1 MHMIEINNINFSYK
15 RNSILKDLSLQIN
28 QGECIGIV
36 GANGCGKSTL
46 LSILAGSRRAA
57 SGSMMYQGKDLF
69 KNPQVLSH
77 LAGYVPQENPL
88 LPELSAYDNLFLWF
102 QGNKKAFERALHQ
115 EAMEML
121 MLTDFLN
128 KPVKSLS
135 GGMKKRISLGIALL
149 NDPKLL
155 ILDEPS
161 VALDLPC
168 KQDMHHYLMKCLSY
182 GKTILLTTHEEAELD
197 LCTTLYI
204 LKHGALY
211 KVNNHLRGAALIDQF

>member
-1 MHMIEINNINFSYK
+1 MIEISNVNFSY
-15 RNSILKDLSLQIN
+15 RNNIILKNLSLRIH

-46 LSILAGSRRAA
+46 LSVLAGSRRASSA
-57 SGSMMYQGKDLF
+57 KMLYNGKDLSAS
-69 KNPQVLSH
+69 PQVLSG
-77 LAGYVPQENPL
+77 LTGYVPQENPL

-102 QGNKKAFERALHQ
+102 HGNKKAFEQALHQ
-115 EAMEML
+115 ESMEML
-121 MLTDFLN
+121 MLTDFLR

-135 GGMKKRISLGIALL
+135 GGMKKRVSLGIALL

-168 KQDMHHYLMKCLSY
+168 KQDMHHYLSKCMSY
-182 GKTILLTTHEEAELD
+182 GKTVLITTHEEAELD

-204 LKHGALY
+204 LKNGSLHQ
-211 KVNNHLRGAALIDQF
+211 VNKDLRGKALIDQF

>member
-1 MHMIEINNINFSYK
+1 MRMIEISNVNFSYR
-15 RNSILKDLSLQIN
+15 RNSILKNLSLQIDP
-28 QGECIGIV
+28 GECIGIV

-57 SGSMMYQGKDLF
+57 SATMMYKGKDLSRSP
-69 KNPQVLSH
+69 KELSR
-77 LAGYVPQENPL
+77 LVGYVPQENPL

-102 QGNKKAFERALHQ
+102 QGGKKDFAQALHQ

-121 MLTDFLN
+121 MLTEFLH

-135 GGMKKRISLGIALL
+135 GGMKKRVSLGIALL

-168 KQDMHHYLMKCLSY
+168 KQDMHHYLTKCLSY
-182 GKTILLTTHEEAELD
+182 GKTVLITTHEEAELD
-197 LCTTLYI
+197 LCTTLYV
-204 LKHGALY
+204 LKHGSLH
-211 KVNNHLRGAALIDQF
+211 KVGKDLRGAALIAQF

>member
-1 MHMIEINNINFSYK
+1 MHMIEIDNINFSYK
-15 RNSILKDLSLQIN
+15 RNPILKNLSLQID

-57 SGSMMYQGKDLF
+57 SASMIYDGKDIAGNA
-69 KNPQVLSH
+69 KVLSR
-77 LAGYVPQENPL
+77 LVGYVPQENPL

-102 QGNKKAFERALHQ
+102 YGNKKAFEQALHQ
-115 EAMEML
+115 ESMEML
-121 MLTDFLN
+121 MLTDFLH

-135 GGMKKRISLGIALL
+135 GGMKKRVSLGIALL
-149 NDPKLL
+149 NDPRLL

-168 KQDMHHYLMKCLSY
+168 KQDMHHYLSKCLSS
-182 GKTILLTTHEEAELD
+182 GKTVLITTHEEAELD

-204 LKHGALY
+204 LKNGSLH
-211 KVNNHLRGAALIDQF
+211 KVDRDLRGADLISRF

>member
-1 MHMIEINNINFSYK
+1 MIEIDNINFSYK
-15 RNSILKDLSLQIN
+15 RNPILKNLSLQID

-57 SGSMMYQGKDLF
+57 SASMIYNGKDIAGNA
-69 KNPQVLSH
+69 KALSH
-77 LAGYVPQENPL
+77 LIGYVPQENPL

-102 QGNKKAFERALHQ
+102 HGNKKNFEQALRQ
-115 EAMEML
+115 ESMEML
-121 MLTDFLN
+121 MLTDFLH
-128 KPVKSLS
+128 KPAKSLS
-135 GGMKKRISLGIALL
+135 GGMKKRVSLGIALL
-149 NDPKLL
+149 NDPRLL

-168 KQDMHHYLMKCLSY
+168 KQDMHLYLSKCLSS
-182 GKTILLTTHEEAELD
+182 GKTVLITTHEEAELD

-204 LKHGALY
+204 LKNGSLH
-211 KVNNHLRGAALIDQF
+211 KVNKDLRGADLISQF

>member
-1 MHMIEINNINFSYK
+1 MHMIEIDNINFSYK
-15 RNSILKDLSLQIN
+15 RNPILKNLSLQID

-57 SGSMMYQGKDLF
+57 SASMIYDGKDIAGNA
-69 KNPQVLSH
+69 KVLSR
-77 LAGYVPQENPL
+77 LVGYVPQENPL

-102 QGNKKAFERALHQ
+102 RGNKKAFAQALQQ
-115 EAMEML
+115 ESMEML
-121 MLTDFLN
+121 MLTDFLH
-128 KPVKSLS
+128 KPAKSLS
-135 GGMKKRISLGIALL
+135 GGMKKRVSLGIALL
-149 NDPKLL
+149 NDPRLL

-168 KQDMHHYLMKCLSY
+168 KQDMHHYLSKCLSS
-182 GKTILLTTHEEAELD
+182 GKTVLITTHEEAELD

-204 LKHGALY
+204 LKNGSLH
-211 KVNNHLRGAALIDQF
+211 KVSKDLRGADLISRF

>member
-1 MHMIEINNINFSYK
+1 MIKISNVNFSYK
-15 RNSILKDLSLQIN
+15 RNPILKDLSLQIN

-46 LSILAGSRRAA
+46 LSVLAGSRRAA
-57 SGSMMYQGKDLF
+57 SASMIYDGKDLT
-69 KNPQVLSH
+69 KDPKTLSR
-77 LAGYVPQENPL
+77 LIGYVPQENPL
-88 LPELSAYDNLFLWF
+88 LPELSAYDNLYLWF
-102 QGNKKAFERALHQ
+102 QGGKKAFEQALYQ
-115 EAMEML
+115 ESMEML
-121 MLTDFLN
+121 MLTDFLK

-135 GGMKKRISLGIALL
+135 GGMKKRVSLGIALL

-168 KQDMHHYLMKCLSY
+168 KQDMHHYLTKCLSS
-182 GKTILLTTHEEAELD
+182 GKTVLITTHEEAELD

-204 LKHGALY
+204 LKKGALH
-211 KVNNHLRGAALIDQF
+211 KVNKDLRGAALIGQF

>member
-1 MHMIEINNINFSYK
+1 MHMIEISNINFSYK
-15 RNSILKDLSLQIN
+15 RNPILKNLSLQIG

-57 SGSMMYQGKDLF
+57 SASMIYDGKDIAGDP
-69 KNPQVLSH
+69 KVLSH
-77 LAGYVPQENPL
+77 LVGYVPQENPL

-102 QGNKKAFERALHQ
+102 HGGKKAFEQALHQ
-115 EAMEML
+115 ESMEML
-121 MLTDFLN
+121 MLTDFLH
-128 KPVKSLS
+128 KPAKSLS
-135 GGMKKRISLGIALL
+135 GGMKKRVSLGIALL

-168 KQDMHHYLMKCLSY
+168 KQDMHHYLSKCLSS
-182 GKTILLTTHEEAELD
+182 GKTVLITTHEEAELD

-204 LKHGALY
+204 LKNGSLH
-211 KVNNHLRGAALIDQF
+211 KVNRDLRGAALISQF

>member
-1 MHMIEINNINFSYK
+1 MIEISNVNFSYRK
-15 RNSILKDLSLQIN
+15 HIILKNLSLRIN

-46 LSILAGSRRAA
+46 LSVLAGSRRASSA
-57 SGSMMYQGKDLF
+57 KMLYNGKDISAS
-69 KNPQVLSH
+69 PQVLSR
-77 LAGYVPQENPL
+77 LTGYVPQENPL

-102 QGNKKAFERALHQ
+102 HGNKKAFEQALHQ
-115 EAMEML
+115 ESMEML
-121 MLTDFLN
+121 MLTDFLR

-135 GGMKKRISLGIALL
+135 GGMKKRVSLGIALL

-168 KQDMHHYLMKCLSY
+168 KQDMHHYLSKCMSY
-182 GKTILLTTHEEAELD
+182 GKTVLITTHEEAELD

-204 LKHGALY
+204 LKNGSLHQ
-211 KVNNHLRGAALIDQF
+211 VNKDLRGKDLINQF

>member
-1 MHMIEINNINFSYK
+1 MIEISNVNFSY
-15 RNSILKDLSLQIN
+15 RNNIILKNLSLRIN

-46 LSILAGSRRAA
+46 LSVLAGSRRASSA
-57 SGSMMYQGKDLF
+57 KMLYNGKDLSAS
-69 KNPQVLSH
+69 PQVLSR
-77 LAGYVPQENPL
+77 LTGYVPQENPL

-102 QGNKKAFERALHQ
+102 HGNKKAFEQALHQ
-115 EAMEML
+115 ESMEML
-121 MLTDFLN
+121 MLTDFLR

-135 GGMKKRISLGIALL
+135 GGMKKRVSLGIALL

-168 KQDMHHYLMKCLSY
+168 KQDMHRYLSKCMSY
-182 GKTILLTTHEEAELD
+182 GKTVLITTHEEAELD

-204 LKHGALY
+204 LKNGSLHQ
-211 KVNNHLRGAALIDQF
+211 VNKDLRGKALIDRF

>member
-1 MHMIEINNINFSYK
+1 MIKISNVNFSYK
-15 RNSILKDLSLQIN
+15 RTPILKDLSLQID

-57 SGSMMYQGKDLF
+57 SASMVYDGKELTDDP
-69 KNPQVLSH
+69 KVLSR
-77 LAGYVPQENPL
+77 LVGYVPQENPL

-102 QGNKKAFERALHQ
+102 QGSKKNFEQALHQ

-121 MLTDFLN
+121 MLTGFLR

-135 GGMKKRISLGIALL
+135 GGMKKRVSLGIALL

-168 KQDMHHYLMKCLSY
+168 KQDMHHYLTKCLSS
-182 GKTILLTTHEEAELD
+182 GKTVLITTHEEAELD

-204 LKHGALY
+204 LKNGSLH
-211 KVNNHLRGAALIDQF
+211 KVNKDLRGAALIGQFS